1 MAGPFEAAG
10 VKIEAQI
17 AAAIDAFAEII
28 MAESLEQCPIETG
41 TLRRSARVASTTP
54 VAAPKGGFM
63 IRNAKGQ
70 FAGKANF
77 GGNEITTILGYGFG
91 SEINPKTR
99 KPASEYAVPVHE
111 IIEAYHEPPT
121 KAKFL
126 EDPVYEH
133 AAMMEPF
140 LAGAMRDIGIE
151 RVLATIEGTSE
162 LAAEGAGM
170 PAADLD
176 AGDHP
181 LGTPH
186 E

>member
-1 MAGPFEAAG
+1 MAGPFEKAG
-10 VKIEAQI
+10 AGIEARV

-28 MAESLEQCPIETG
+28 MAESLEQCPIDTG

-54 VAAPKGGFM
+54 IAAPKGGFF

-99 KPASEYAVPVHE
+99 QPASDYAVPVHE

-126 EDPVYEH
+126 EDPIYEH
-133 AAMMEPF
+133 ASMMEPF
-140 LAGAMRDIGIE
+140 LVGAMKDIGGDRI
-151 RVLATIEGTSE
+151 LATIEGTSE
-162 LAAEGAGM
+162 LAAK
-170 PAADLD
+170 AAL
-176 AGDHP
+176 
-181 LGTPH
+181 
-186 E
+186 